1 MQVGPAIDLN
11 TAFTD
16 SVVGLLNGIYPVL
29 IVVAILLVLLSIFSR
44 DWSKA
49 IPALGMLFISTS
61 AIHVLPTF
69 LGVTGPAATAVFDP
83 LAALGRHIEAI
94 LFTFFASL
102 SSGGLFV
109 LGWHVCRKRRQRLE
123 RNRNRQAESTIR
135 FEYSEWLEEE
145 ALKLEIEMLSS
156 PGDPTIH
163 ALRERVQEASSNNL
177 RYLQAEHETP
187 ILRDAIQKEWDEL
200 SEELHRSD
208 IGLPI
213 FAPPQ
218 SEATK

>member
-29 IVVAILLVLLSIFSR
+29 IVVAIFLVLFSIFSR

-49 IPALGMLFISTS
+49 IPALGMLFISTF

-69 LGVTGPAATAVFDP
+69 LGTGPAATVVFDP

-94 LFTFFASL
+94 LFTFFGSL
-102 SSGGLFV
+102 SAGGLFV
-109 LGWHVCRKRRQRLE
+109 LGWHVSRKRRQRLE

-200 SEELHRSD
+200 REELRRSD

-218 SEATK
+218 REATR